1 MSQRTTTTGAAT
13 DDDQAAEP
21 LATVEDPAPPE
32 VADVDT
38 ATAAHPGVE
47 KHVRLPWE
55 TMGLDEETAPAS
67 STEVA
72 EPDVEAEPE
81 DDGPTEFHVHDD
93 TDEETA
99 VDVRVRSS
107 EDDEDA
113 AGTDA
118 DWHWVTTH
126 VEYEQPVPAEALAED
141 LGPPPKGGGWTV
153 TMLCA
158 GIAILACCVL
168 IPQTDA
174 NRRLVYE
181 REKLKL
187 DLESV
192 KKQVATNEEFLR
204 RVADDP
210 NLAERL
216 AQRQMKIIRQGTR
229 VLELKNLAG
238 PGASDPR
245 LGSASP
251 APTPDEVSPFQLVHV
266 PPPPPMP
273 AYEPVGGTLAK
284 LCYHPPSRLYLIGAG
299 LLLMAAGL
307 VLGLGSKE

>member
-13 DDDQAAEP
+13 DGDQAAEP
-21 LATVEDPAPPE
+21 LATVEDPAPE
-32 VADVDT
+32 AADVET
-38 ATAAHPGVE
+38 ANGADAGVG

-55 TMGLDEETAPAS
+55 TVGLDEDEAPAS

-72 EPDVEAEPE
+72 EPDVEADPH
-81 DDGPTEFHVHDD
+81 DGDGGPTEFYVHDD
-93 TDEETA
+93 TDEDTS
-99 VDVRVRSS
+99 VDVRIRTS
-107 EDDEDA
+107 EDNDDA
-113 AGTDA
+113 DADA
-118 DWHWVTTH
+118 DWHWVATH
-126 VEYEQPVPAEALAED
+126 VEYEQPVPAEPLAED
-141 LGPPPKGGGWTV
+141 LGPAPKGGGWTV

-158 GIAILACCVL
+158 GMAILACCVL

-192 KKQVATNEEFLR
+192 KKQLATNEEFLR

-229 VLELKNLAG
+229 VLELKDTSRLG
-238 PGASDPR
+238 TPDQR
-245 LGSASP
+245 LGSSSP

-273 AYEPVGGTLAK
+273 PYEPVGGTLAK
-284 LCYHPPSRLYLIGAG
+284 MCYHPQSRLYLIGTG

>member
-1 MSQRTTTTGAAT
+1 VSQRTTTTGAAT
-13 DDDQAAEP
+13 DGDQAAEP
-21 LATVEDPAPPE
+21 LATVEDPAPE
-32 VADVDT
+32 ADVVET
-38 ATAAHPGVE
+38 ADEADPGGE

-55 TMGLDEETAPAS
+55 TMGLDEDEAPAS

-72 EPDVEAEPE
+72 EPDVEADPG

-93 TDEETA
+93 TDEDTA

-107 EDDEDA
+107 EEDGDD
-113 AGTDA
+113 AGMDA
-118 DWHWVTTH
+118 DWHWVATH
-126 VEYEQPVPAEALAED
+126 VEYERPVPAEPLAED
-141 LGPPPKGGGWTV
+141 LGPAPKGGGWTV
-153 TMLCA
+153 TTLCA
-158 GIAILACCVL
+158 GVAILACCVL

-174 NRRLVYE
+174 NRRLAYE

-229 VLELKNLAG
+229 VLELKDARRAG
-238 PGASDPR
+238 ATDQR
-245 LGSASP
+245 LGSSSP
-251 APTPDEVSPFQLVHV
+251 APTPDEVSPFHLVHV

-273 AYEPVGGTLAK
+273 PYEPVGGTLAN
-284 LCYHPPSRLYLIGAG
+284 LCYHPQSRLYLIGTG